1 MMKLNRC
8 FPSKAIDHLAE
19 KPQVALSEKI
29 LEMPQLMNFQNYY
42 SEKSPV
48 STSRTVSIR
57 AMVLEYHQFLDEH
70 PLTKRE
76 LEILQLIVKGN
87 TNSEIAEELHL
98 TIGTV
103 KTHLRNI
110 FNKLDVNDRTQAAV
124 IALRAGLVD

>member
-1 MMKLNRC
+1 MKMNFCL
-8 FPSKAIDHLAE
+8 SSIAIEHLAQNS
-19 KPQVALSEKI
+19 QVALCERRWG
-29 LEMPQLMNFQNYY
+29 MMQQMNSHRYTD
-42 SEKSPV
+42 KSPI
-48 STSRTVSIR
+48 STNKTVSIR
-57 AMVLEYHQFLDEH
+57 AMVLEYHLFLEEH

-76 LEILQLIVKGN
+76 LEILQLIVEGK

-110 FNKLDVNDRTQAAV
+110 FNKLNVNDRTQAAV

>member
-1 MMKLNRC
+1 MKMNRC
-8 FPSKAIDHLAE
+8 FPAKAIDRLAE
-19 KPQVALSEKI
+19 KPQVALCENAW
-29 LEMPQLMNFQNYY
+29 EMPQLMNFQNYY
-42 SEKSPV
+42 SEKYPV
-48 STSRTVSIR
+48 CTSRTVSIR
-57 AMVLEYHQFLDEH
+57 AMVLEYHRFLDEH